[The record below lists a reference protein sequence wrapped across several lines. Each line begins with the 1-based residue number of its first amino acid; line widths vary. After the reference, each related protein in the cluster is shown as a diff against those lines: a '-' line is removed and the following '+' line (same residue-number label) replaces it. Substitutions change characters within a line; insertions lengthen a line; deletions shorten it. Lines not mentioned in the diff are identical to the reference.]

1 MRRSGPCT
9 CNPELGDFRL
19 GSVYSTCVF
28 EIAHEINERHLFRV
42 DSSSF
47 TMPFHMLRYFTAGE
61 SHGESLV
68 AFLSGLPAGLIV
80 DQKFVDRELWRRQQG
95 YGRGGR
101 MKIEADKAHFVSGV
115 RHGKT
120 IGSPVAVLLA
130 NRDWQNWK
138 EALPVE
144 PGDPQ
149 RHKRVASP
157 RPGHAD
163 LAGALKYDF
172 SEARYVLERA
182 SARESAARVAIGA
195 LAKLLLRELGIE
207 VLSHVIAVGSVSIA
221 DREIPW
227 DQIEPLAKKN
237 EVLLSCAELEAEHR
251 MKEEVD
257 KVLRTGDS
265 VGGVFEVVA
274 RNVPPGLGSYVQ
286 WDERLDALLAAAVM
300 SLQAVKAVEI
310 GSGVHAAFS
319 PGSAVHDEI
328 GYQRDSGFAGFT
340 RTRNNAG
347 GIEGGVS
354 NGQEI
359 RVRGYLK
366 PISTLRRPLQSVD
379 FATREP
385 VKAAYERSDVCVVP
399 AAGVAAEAMV
409 ALTLA
414 RCALEKFGGDSLRET
429 KRNFQAYLEQLK
441 NY

>member
-1 MRRSGPCT
+1 
-9 CNPELGDFRL
+9 
-19 GSVYSTCVF
+19 
-28 EIAHEINERHLFRV
+28 
-42 DSSSF
+42 
-47 TMPFHMLRYFTAGE
+47 MLRYFTSGE
-61 SHGESLV
+61 SHGEALV
-68 AFLSGLPAGLIV
+68 AFLAGLPAGLAV
-80 DQKFVDRELWRRQQG
+80 DQAFVDRELWRRQQG

-101 MKIEADKAHFVSGV
+101 MKIETDQAHILSGV

-120 IGSPVAVLLA
+120 IGSPIAVMLA

-138 EALPVE
+138 DSLPVE
-144 PGDPQ
+144 AGDPEK
-149 RHKRVASP
+149 HKRVASP

-172 SEARYVLERA
+172 TEARYVLERA

-195 LAKLLLRELGIE
+195 LAKLFLRELGIE
-207 VLSHVIAVGSVSIA
+207 VLSHVIAVGAVSVGE
-221 DREIPW
+221 REIAW
-227 DQIEPLAKKN
+227 EEIEKVSRKEKD
-237 EVLLSCAELEAEHR
+237 EVLLSCADTEIEQR

-274 RNVPPGLGSYVQ
+274 HSVPPGLGSYAQ

-310 GSGVHAAFS
+310 GSGIQAAYS
-319 PGSAVHDEI
+319 VGSAVHDEI
-328 GYQRDSGFAGFT
+328 GYQKLAGFAGFT
-340 RTRNNAG
+340 RARNNAG
-347 GIEGGVS
+347 GLEGGVS

-414 RCALEKFGGDSLRET
+414 RCALEKFGGDSMRET
-429 KRNFQAYLEQLK
+429 KRNFQGYLEQLK